1 MWRGLRGSLCP
12 ARQRRASACFFALY
26 LQRVHATNVPV
37 VCERG
42 TNYRRT
48 VVRQSPR
55 GIANGGRPQIHGTK
69 GPPTQ
74 AHKLAG
80 TVPNQRASL
89 HSSKVAVLP
98 VSPDEC
104 GWVEEVSGETE
115 ESATAVRGRV
125 RRCAREPVDS
135 NQQKIVRVFKI
146 FGFLF
151 YSICF
156 EKQIRI
162 LSATRWEKR
171 TKKSHTLAHANDLK
185 DSGQHTP
192 TQQEPLPHP
201 ATRRATFHW
210 LAARRG
216 RLIKEAVSELT
227 AV

>member
-162 LSATRWEKR
+162 CLRRAGKKEQKSPTPSRTPTTSRTAVLPAPR
-171 TKKSHTLAHANDLK
+171 TK
-185 DSGQHTP
+185 
-192 TQQEPLPHP
+192 QEPLPHP

-210 LAARRG
+210 LVLGAAG
-216 RLIKEAVSELT
+216 
-227 AV
+227 